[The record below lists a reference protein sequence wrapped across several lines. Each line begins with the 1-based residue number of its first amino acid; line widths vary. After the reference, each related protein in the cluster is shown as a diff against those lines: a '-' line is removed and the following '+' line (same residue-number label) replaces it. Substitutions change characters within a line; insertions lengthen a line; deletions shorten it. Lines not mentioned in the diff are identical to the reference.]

1 VTPTLPRSSLS
12 RKNASDATIRVAA
25 CGALVA
31 PSGIYGRA
39 ALNCVWLTCMLHDH
53 AHANDGLPAQS
64 EVAEIPQNQTA
75 KNLIQ

>member
-1 VTPTLPRSSLS
+1 
-12 RKNASDATIRVAA
+12 
-25 CGALVA
+25 
-31 PSGIYGRA
+31 
-39 ALNCVWLTCMLHDH
+39 MLHDH